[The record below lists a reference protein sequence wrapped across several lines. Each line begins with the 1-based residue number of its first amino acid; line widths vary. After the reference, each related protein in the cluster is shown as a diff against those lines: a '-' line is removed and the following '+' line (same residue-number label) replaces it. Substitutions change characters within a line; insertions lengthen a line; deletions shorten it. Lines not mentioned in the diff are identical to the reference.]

1 MLWKVIVLS
10 MAPALV
16 SAQAAVVSD
25 SARPISVQ
33 EAVRLAQ
40 ENNVSAITAE
50 NSIRS
55 AQNQVRSARAQLY
68 PSLNASASQT
78 NSAGDRVGPG
88 GTIIGYNSGWTY
100 NTGLNSSV
108 TLFDGGKTFADV
120 KARQADVAAAE
131 AGQTTTEFNL
141 AVQVKTQYN
150 LILAAEESEAA
161 ARAQLA
167 LAQQQLATS
176 IAKVN
181 AGAASV
187 SDSLRNVVAVANA
200 QVAILNAQQGART
213 ASAALTR
220 LVGTPYLVTAQAAD
234 TTDVTVASVDTAEIM
249 QLALNGPVI
258 RETEA
263 QVNSASAALRSS
275 RSAFWPSVRANF
287 SYGGS
292 GKAPYGFA
300 ADSIHQYPYN
310 RSVGLSFSYPLFNNF
325 QRENQ
330 ISTSQI
336 ALENTQATLKDERL
350 AAQQNIVTQLGA
362 LRNAEERIRVQQL
375 NVTASEEDLRVN
387 QQRYALGAGT
397 MVDVLTSQ
405 SALIAARQQL
415 IQARLDYRN
424 ARAQIEAIIG
434 RDLQ

>member
-1 MLWKVIVLS
+1 MLRKVILLS
-10 MAPALV
+10 VAPALL
-16 SAQAAVVSD
+16 SAQGPTVSD
-25 SARPISVQ
+25 SARAISVQ

-68 PSLNASASQT
+68 PSLNASAGQT
-78 NSAGDRVGPG
+78 NSAGSRVGPG

-120 KARQADVAAAE
+120 KARQADVAAAQ
-131 AGQTTTEFNL
+131 AGQTTTEFGL
-141 AVQVKTQYN
+141 AAQVKTQYN
-150 LILAAEESEAA
+150 LILAAKESEAA
-161 ARAQLA
+161 ALAQLA

-220 LVGTPYLVTAQAAD
+220 LVGTPYLVTAQASD
-234 TTDVTVASVDTAEIM
+234 TVDTP
-249 QLALNGPVI
+249 LAPIDSVAIIQQALDGPVI
-258 RETEA
+258 RQTQA
-263 QVNSASAALRSS
+263 QVNSAGAALRSS
-275 RSAFWPSVRANF
+275 RSAYWPSVRANF

-292 GKAPYGFA
+292 GTAPYGLMS
-300 ADSIHQYPYN
+300 DSSHLFPYS
-310 RSVGLSFSYPLFNNF
+310 RSIGLSFSYPLFNNF

-336 ALENTQATLKDERL
+336 VLENAQATLKDQRL
-350 AAQQNIVTQLGA
+350 AAQQNIITQLGA
-362 LRNAEERIRVQQL
+362 LQNAEERIRVQQL

-387 QQRYALGAGT
+387 QQRYALGAST

-405 SALIAARQQL
+405 SALITARQQL

-434 RDLQ
+434 HDLP